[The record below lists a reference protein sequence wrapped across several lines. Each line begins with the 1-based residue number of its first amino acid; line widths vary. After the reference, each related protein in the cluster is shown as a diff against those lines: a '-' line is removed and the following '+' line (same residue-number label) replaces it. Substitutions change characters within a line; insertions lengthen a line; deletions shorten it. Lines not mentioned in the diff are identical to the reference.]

1 MTATATHRPE
11 TSHQG
16 LPNPYDTP
24 ASATTR
30 FALELAA
37 WSAGPLAVHQA
48 TDSLALAGLSLAA
61 LLAAP
66 ALFNT
71 PGDKHKDGPISTPG
85 PIRLAIEVGLMTVAV
100 GSAAMVW
107 PTPVAAAT
115 AATAAAAVI
124 SGARRARWLLAGAPP
139 TAVE

>member
-1 MTATATHRPE
+1 MTATITHQPE
-11 TSHQG
+11 TDHQG

-24 ASATTR
+24 ASAATR
-30 FALELAA
+30 FAMELAA
-37 WSAGPLAVHQA
+37 WSAGLLAVYQA

-85 PIRLAIEVGLMTVAV
+85 PARLAIEVGLMAVAI
-100 GSAAMVW
+100 GGAAVVW
-107 PTPVAAAT
+107 PAPVAAGI
-115 AATAAAAVI
+115 AATAVAAVI
-124 SGARRARWLLAGAPP
+124 SGARRSRWLLAGAPAI
-139 TAVE
+139 TR